1 VSDSSFWFS
10 NVGMSA
16 EWVKFHLEAT
26 DVVWTHWHWFLR
38 PEELN
43 VEAEGQQ
50 WERAG
55 ERSWGDGSE
64 PFPTS

>member
-1 VSDSSFWFS
+1 
-10 NVGMSA
+10 MSA